1 MFDAFLL
8 HLQGPLL
15 SLWGPFLILLLCGLG
30 LPLPE
35 DIVLLVSGVLAA
47 MEGRAWQSVAVV
59 MYAAVLMGD
68 SLIFLGGR
76 RYGTRLLASRLLRPM
91 FSEAKRARV
100 EEFTTRHGAKSLFL
114 ARFLPGLRAVVF
126 FSAGSLGV
134 SYLKFLLLD
143 GLAALVSV
151 PVFVWLGHF
160 LWQRFGDDVDSFD
173 AAVARVHDGA
183 VWFGALLLLFVF
195 VQGLRW
201 YRRRQRS

>member
-15 SLWGPFLILLLCGLG
+15 SLWVPFLILLLCGLG

-35 DIVLLVSGVLAA
+35 DIVLLVAGVLAA
-47 MEGRAWQSVAVV
+47 MEGRSWQSVTVI

-76 RYGTRLLASRLLRPM
+76 RYGARLLASRLMRPV

-100 EEFTTRHGAKSLFL
+100 EEFTARHGAKSLFL

-143 GLAALVSV
+143 GLAALISV

-160 LWQRFGDDVDSFD
+160 LWERFGDDLDSFD
-173 AAVARVHDGA
+173 AAIGRVHDWS
-183 VWFGALLLLFVF
+183 VWFGLALLMVLA

-201 YRRRQRS
+201 YRRRRA

>member
-47 MEGRAWQSVAVV
+47 MEGRPWQTVTFV

-76 RYGTRLLASRLLRPM
+76 RYGARLLRSRWLRAA
-91 FSEAKRARV
+91 FSEAKQAKV
-100 EEFTTRHGAKSLFL
+100 QEFTARHGAKSLFF

-126 FSAGSLGV
+126 FSAGSLQV
-134 SYLKFLLLD
+134 SFLKFLVLD
-143 GLAALVSV
+143 GLAALISV

-160 LWQRFGDDVDSFD
+160 LWLRFGDDIDRFD
-173 AAVARVHDGA
+173 AAVDRVHDGS
-183 VWFGALLLLFVF
+183 VWLGLVLLLVIG
-195 VQGLRW
+195 VQAVRW
-201 YRRRQRS
+201 YRRRRQP

>member
-35 DIVLLVSGVLAA
+35 DIVLLVAGVLAA
-47 MEGRAWQSVAVV
+47 MEGRSWHSVAVV

-76 RYGTRLLASRLLRPM
+76 RYGTRLLASRLLRPV
-91 FSEAKRARV
+91 FSESKRARV

-160 LWQRFGDDVDSFD
+160 LWERLGNDLDSFD
-173 AAVARVHDGA
+173 AAIARVHDGA
-183 VWFGALLLLFVF
+183 VWFGAALLLVAA

-201 YRRRQRS
+201 YRRRHQP